1 MNKEILEKANYCLN
15 CKIKPCSFK
24 GCPLNN
30 DIPLFINQ
38 IKNEDYEEAFNTL
51 TKTTVLPAICGRI
64 CPHFKQCM
72 GACIRGIK
80 GEAVSIGELEAFVGD
95 MAIKN
100 NYKIKK
106 DELQDLKNKKI
117 AIIGG
122 GPAGLTCAA
131 FLAKIC
137 AKCTIYEKY
146 NYLGGILIHGIPKF
160 RLNKEIVEKS
170 IEKILELG
178 INVEYNKEL
187 GNNLNLYELEKM
199 YDNIIISIG
208 ANVST
213 KMKIEGEDLKG
224 VFGGN
229 ELLEYNNHPNYIGKI
244 VIVNGGGNVAM
255 DTART
260 VKKLGAKEV
269 IVIYRRGKEQMPA
282 EKKEVED
289 AEKEGVKFLFQNNLV
304 KILGDE
310 KKEVKRIEL
319 IKTKLINK
327 EGDNRLSPENILG
340 SNYEINADYVIMAL
354 GSKPDIFIKNLN
366 LKVDKNNYIV
376 VDENGKTSNSKIYA
390 IGDVAG
396 NIKTVAWAARSG
408 REIAK
413 KI

>member
-131 FLAKIC
+131 FLAKRG
-137 AKCTIYEKY
+137 AKCTIYEKN

-396 NIKTVAWAARSG
+396 NIKTVA
-408 REIAK
+408 
-413 KI
+413 

>member
-1 MNKEILEKANYCLN
+1 MNKEILEKANYKLN

-106 DELQDLKNKKI
+106 DELKDLKNKKI

-131 FLAKIC
+131 FLAKRG

>member
-131 FLAKIC
+131 FLAKRG
-137 AKCTIYEKY
+137 AKCTIYEKN